1 MTIKEIAVNAMNEGW
16 ASRLDECTVILIKE
30 MSLSFVFGK
39 PRICV

>member
-30 MSLSFVFGK
+30 MLSFVFGT